1 MNSGDRLYRLPR
13 WRVLQVIVLGLLEGT
28 ALIAFVLVM
37 ISLVDYL
44 GNGVL
49 VPGNTAATRP
59 ILVRGTILVGIVLFL
74 GLMRAWQFSVSEKI
88 GYDVVRKLRMQM
100 YGHMQGMAPRQI
112 QHRSRGGLL
121 LRFVGDLSM
130 LRMWI
135 SRGLMGSIVAG
146 IVLVALVGLFAWLN
160 VWIVVAYLAVTLA
173 GAALS
178 LAHGKALQRV
188 TRTMRRRRSLLT
200 SNIDEQVNALAVP
213 QVFGRS
219 PGEYARLSRQN
230 DSLNLALF
238 RTAELRGRLRGIS
251 LSTSMMGI
259 VAVVVVG
266 SAEIYRGN
274 VSIGVV
280 VAAIIISRH
289 LTGPVRVLGLA
300 NDYWQRSRV
309 SVKKLEDFLASSSRD
324 LNPPDRERLK
334 VKRGGIELRG
344 VTVYGAL
351 ESVSGVTAPGTLV
364 AITGPSGAGK
374 STLLGV
380 VARLAMPTA
389 GDVLI
394 DGQLLNDTTPRS
406 SFRFV
411 SMVSPDLPL
420 MRGSVKR
427 NLTYRFPRA
436 SEAEIQR
443 VVMNTGLQEVLD
455 DLPDGLD
462 SWVTEGGGNLSAGQR
477 KRLELARALMG
488 NPPVLLLDEP
498 SANLDAPSKEAFR
511 RALLHHHGTVL
522 LVTHDQ
528 LELDMA
534 DEVWTMAGGHLV
546 GQESGDAYRDR
557 RWRQRHE
564 ARS

>member
-1 MNSGDRLYRLPR
+1 VNSGDHLYRLPR
-13 WRVLQVIVLGLLEGT
+13 WRVLQVIVLGLLEAT

-49 VPGNTAATRP
+49 VPGNTAATQP
-59 ILVRGTILVGIVLFL
+59 ILARGAILVGIVLFL

-88 GYDVVRKLRMQM
+88 GYDVVRTLRMQL

-135 SRGLMGSIVAG
+135 SRGLMGSIVAS
-146 IVLVALVGLFAWLN
+146 IVLVALVGLFAWLS
-160 VWIVVAYLAVTLA
+160 VWIVVAYLAVTLI
-173 GAALS
+173 GAAMS
-178 LAHGKALQRV
+178 LAHGKPLQRV

-200 SNIDEQVNALAVP
+200 SNIDEQINALAVP

-259 VAVVVVG
+259 VAVLVVG
-266 SAEIYRGN
+266 SAEIYRGT

-280 VAAIIISRH
+280 VAAITVSRH

-351 ESVSGVTAPGTLV
+351 ESVSGYAAPGTLV

-436 SEAEIQR
+436 PEEEIQR

-546 GQESGDAYRDR
+546 SQESGDAYRDR